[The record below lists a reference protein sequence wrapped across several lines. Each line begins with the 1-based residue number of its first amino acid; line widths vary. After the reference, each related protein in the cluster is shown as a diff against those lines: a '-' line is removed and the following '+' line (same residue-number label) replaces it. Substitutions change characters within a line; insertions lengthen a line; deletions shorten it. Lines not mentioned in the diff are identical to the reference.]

1 MLWKTKPKHLHM
13 FKVPEALN
21 TTATESVQSSET
33 TLRGQGKSDFP
44 ASMVCNLAEA
54 SAFCEGYPQAVRL
67 AESLGRKLPVARDYS
82 LAEVFAGHNTDEI
95 DRPHIGFAAQPDR
108 LTT

>member
-1 MLWKTKPKHLHM
+1 M
-13 FKVPEALN
+13 FTAPESLN
-21 TTATESVQSSET
+21 TATTESAEMSET
-33 TLRGQGKSDFP
+33 TVHGQGKSDFP